1 MGGIIPLQDPHRRTQ
16 LLLPWRAN
24 GTLEPDEEAAVTAHL
39 EQCAECRDDLAFER
53 ELAANWASVV
63 PETDSG
69 LARVRAKIEAQAS
82 RVSEPQPL
90 LRRPVRL
97 SRAIAAQIA
106 TAAMVGTLFVV
117 VNPAPDEATY
127 EALGAKTPPSSGN
140 IVVLFAPGTTVEDVR
155 STLPE
160 RESPTGRG
168 PAAPM
173 SSASKAPRGPLRW
186 PSSGRPGRCSLQ
198 NRWTRPKANDHGGRL
213 DTPACPSLAGYG
225 HSHSC
230 RCGCNRDCRRA
241 TRRRRTADPGDDPHG
256 ARARSPEQR
265 LRRPIR

>member
-24 GTLEPDEEAAVTAHL
+24 GTLEPDEETSVTAHL
-39 EQCAECRDDLAFER
+39 EQCAECRDDLQFER
-53 ELAANWASVV
+53 ELATGWASLV

-69 LARVRAKIEAQAS
+69 LARVRAKIDAQA
-82 RVSEPQPL
+82 RRGSELQPL

-155 STLPE
+155 STLDIAGARIADGPTASGAYVVSV
-160 RESPTGRG
+160 ESGARPT
-168 PAAPM
+168 A
-173 SSASKAPRGPLRW
+173 
-186 PSSGRPGRCSLQ
+186 
-198 NRWTRPKANDHGGRL
+198 
-213 DTPACPSLAGYG
+213 LAEL
-225 HSHSC
+225 
-230 RCGCNRDCRRA
+230 RA
-241 TRRRRTADPGDDPHG
+241 TGSVLLAEPLDPAG
-256 ARARSPEQR
+256 SE
-265 LRRPIR
+265 